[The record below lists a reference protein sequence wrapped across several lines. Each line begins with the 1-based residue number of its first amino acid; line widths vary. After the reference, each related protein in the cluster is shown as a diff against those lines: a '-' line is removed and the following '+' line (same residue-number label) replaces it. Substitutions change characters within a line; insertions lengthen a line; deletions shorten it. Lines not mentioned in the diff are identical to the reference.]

1 MKPLLPTS
9 LTSRG
14 AGSFLME
21 GRVDG
26 FSSLVEGGGEGF
38 SSEEKKRKR
47 ERDEA
52 ASGAVVEEWWWWRRL
67 RV

>member
-52 ASGAVVEEWWWWRRL
+52 ASGAVV
-67 RV
+67 

>member
-21 GRVDG
+21 GSLEG

-38 SSEEKKRKR
+38 SSEEEKNRKR

-52 ASGAVVEEWWWWRRL
+52 AKGAVVEEW
-67 RV
+67 